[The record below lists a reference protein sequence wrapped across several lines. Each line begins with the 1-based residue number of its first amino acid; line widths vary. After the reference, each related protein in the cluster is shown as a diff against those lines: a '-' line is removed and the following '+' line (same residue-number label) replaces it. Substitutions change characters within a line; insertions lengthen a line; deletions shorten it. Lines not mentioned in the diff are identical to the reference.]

1 MNARPI
7 AVALLL
13 LLPACGGSSDPRA
26 LTDEGSKEL
35 NSSDFAGAA
44 KSFQAALDNLGQDS
58 ANAEW
63 KRAKVGLIQAHVHA
77 DAAHAKDEFLEFAA
91 AAPSKVTDQDFYL
104 IGDSLGKAG
113 KLAEA
118 EAVLKAGMK
127 AYPES
132 PHLKALLTDL
142 GKRAEASGAS
152 TDTLKGLGYVGDQ

>member
-7 AVALLL
+7 ALALLL
-13 LLPACGGSSDPRA
+13 FLPACGGSSDPRA

-35 NSSDFAGAA
+35 NSGDFTGAA

-63 KRAKVGLIQAHVHA
+63 KRAKLGLIQAHVHT
-77 DAAHAKDEFLEFAA
+77 DAAQAKDEFLAFAT
-91 AAPSKVTDQDFYL
+91 AAPGKVTDQDFNL
-104 IGDSLGKAG
+104 IGGRLGEAG

-127 AYPES
+127 AFPES
-132 PHLKALLTDL
+132 PHLKALRTDL

-152 TDTLKGLGYVGDQ
+152 TDTLTGLGYVGDQ